1 MDGWDKINANYQAYD
16 DRMKQTIAK
25 TSG

>member
-1 MDGWDKINANYQAYD
+1 MDGWDKINANDQAYD
-16 DRMKQTIAK
+16 DRMKQTVTK